1 MAEGVDVAAVTV
13 SRGEMM
19 KRAGWI
25 FGTALALALA
35 GAGCGDSPAS
45 QNSTAA
51 SVPTAKTAPASP
63 AEGSD
68 SQEILTV
75 LSVEHQV
82 DVLAQRDGP
91 VTEIIKDEGSRVRK
105 GEILAQL
112 DEQSLESE
120 AEKIQADLRVTQNDV
135 KYLDAELK
143 AKRANL
149 RRQQE
154 LRQYG
159 LSSDADLEQSEFQA
173 KGAEYDLDSQRSKV
187 ERAQAEL
194 RTTQLELAK
203 MKIRAPFDGV
213 VVRRYIRQGQN
224 VVKDDK
230 CFRISQLS
238 TLRVQFQIPESS
250 GHHPRLGDEV
260 KVSLS
265 DEHPGVY
272 TARVTSVSPTVD
284 AASGTYDVTARLLG
298 LDLSDLRPGMAARV
312 VWPGTSSSPKH

>member
-1 MAEGVDVAAVTV
+1 
-13 SRGEMM
+13 M
-19 KRAGWI
+19 KRAEWI
-25 FGTALALALA
+25 FGAALVLALP
-35 GAGCGDSPAS
+35 GAGCGGSPAPD
-45 QNSTAA
+45 NSAA
-51 SVPTAKTAPASP
+51 AAAKVAPAAAAPVAS
-63 AEGSD
+63 SND
-68 SQEILTV
+68 SQDILTV
-75 LSVEHQV
+75 LSVEHEV

-91 VTEIIKDEGSRVRK
+91 VMEIIKDEGSRVRK

-135 KYLDAELK
+135 KFLDAELR
-143 AKRANL
+143 AKRANF

-159 LSSDADLEQSEFQA
+159 LSSDADLEQAEFQA

-187 ERAQAEL
+187 ERVQAEL

-203 MKIRAPFDGV
+203 MKIHAPFDGV

-230 CFRISQLS
+230 CFRVSQLS
-238 TLRVQFQIPESS
+238 PLRVQFQIPESS
-250 GHHPRLGDEV
+250 GHHPRMGDEV

-265 DEHPGVY
+265 ADHQRIY
-272 TARVTSVSPTVD
+272 TARVASVSPTVD

-298 LDLSDLRPGMAARV
+298 PDISDLRPGMAARV

>member
-1 MAEGVDVAAVTV
+1 
-13 SRGEMM
+13 M

-25 FGTALALALA
+25 FGAALVLALSSAA
-35 GAGCGDSPAS
+35 CGGSSAPD
-45 QNSTAA
+45 NSAAA
-51 SVPTAKTAPASP
+51 SAKTAPSTVAP
-63 AEGSD
+63 VANANE

-75 LSVEHQV
+75 LSVEHEV

-91 VTEIIKDEGSRVRK
+91 VMDIAKDEGSRVHK
-105 GEILAQL
+105 GDVLAQL
-112 DEQSLESE
+112 DEQSLNAE

-143 AKRANL
+143 AKQANL

-154 LRQYG
+154 LRQNG
-159 LSSDADLEQSEFQA
+159 LSSDADLEQAQFQA

-230 CFRISQLS
+230 CFRVSQLS
-238 TLRVQFQIPESS
+238 PLRVQFQIPESS
-250 GHHPRLGDEV
+250 GHHPRVGDEV
-260 KVSLS
+260 KVTLS
-265 DEHPGVY
+265 ADHQRVV
-272 TARVTSVSPTVD
+272 TARVSSVSPTVD
-284 AASGTYDVTARLLG
+284 AASGTYDVTARLYG
-298 LDLSDLRPGMAARV
+298 PDLSDLRPGMAARV
-312 VWPGTSSSPKH
+312 AWPGTSSSPGH